1 MPEIPDFNDPR
12 YLNEVGWFLYRE
24 KYGYNHHTGSFA
36 GERVVWSQMLLDELT
51 TLAGQDQAWIEDKT
65 ILTVGCSCI
74 GDLSVWPA
82 AAKIA
87 VDPLLYTYQ
96 KLGMLIEDAPGTSR
110 TLFLSL
116 GIEALPL
123 LDESVDIVVCRNAL
137 DHMPDPRIGMQQFWR
152 VLKPD
157 GVLFLSVD
165 IGGGPTPDEPS
176 PFTEES
182 LQELLDERMEVLTRQ
197 KAPKPHDRWRD
208 YSVRILA
215 RKKGTPDRMLDKA
228 ALLQRYEESMER
240 ERAEREASESLGRDP
255 LMAKQPRD
263 EA

>member
-1 MPEIPDFNDPR
+1 MPEIPDFSDLR

-24 KYGYNHHTGSFA
+24 KYGYNHQTGSYT
-36 GERVVWSQMLLDELT
+36 GERKVWSQMLLDEIT
-51 TLAGQDQAWIEDKT
+51 TLAGKDCSWICDKT
-65 ILTVGCSCI
+65 VLTVGCGCT

-96 KLGMLIEDAPGTSR
+96 QLGMLIEDDPATSR

-123 LDESVDIVVCRNAL
+123 LDESVDVVVCRNAL
-137 DHMPDPRIGMQQFWR
+137 DHMPNPQIGLQQFWR
-152 VLKPD
+152 ILKAE

-165 IGGGPTPDEPS
+165 IGGDPTPDEPS

-182 LQELLDERMEVLTRQ
+182 LQALLNERMEVSVWQ
-197 KAPKPHDRWRD
+197 KAPKPHDRWRE

-215 RKKGTPDRMLDKA
+215 RKKGRSDVTLDKA
-228 ALLQRYEESMER
+228 ALLRQYEESIGD
-240 ERAEREASESLGRDP
+240 A
-255 LMAKQPRD
+255 QQ
-263 EA
+263 

>member
-1 MPEIPDFNDPR
+1 MPEIPDFGDPR

-24 KYGYNHHTGSFA
+24 KYGYHHHTGSYV
-36 GERVVWSQMLLDELT
+36 GERLVWSQMLLDELT
-51 TLAGQDQAWIEDKT
+51 ALAGKDQTWVADKT
-65 ILTVGCSCI
+65 VLTVGCSCT

-116 GIEALPL
+116 GIEALPM

-165 IGGGPTPDEPS
+165 IGGDPTPDEPS

-182 LQELLDERMEVLTRQ
+182 LQALLDERMEGLMRHKVPQ
-197 KAPKPHDRWRD
+197 PHDRWRD

-215 RKKGTPDRMLDKA
+215 RKKGTPGMMLDKA
-228 ALLQRYEESMER
+228 VLLQKYEESIEVAR
-240 ERAEREASESLGRDP
+240 LESEGSGSHDGDTR
-255 LMAKQPRD
+255 QQ
-263 EA
+263 

>member
-1 MPEIPDFNDPR
+1 MPEIPDFSDPR

-24 KYGYNHHTGSFA
+24 KYGYNHHTGSYR
-36 GERVVWSQMLLDELT
+36 GERLVWSQMLLDELT
-51 TLAGQDQAWIEDKT
+51 TLAGKDQTWVADKT
-65 ILTVGCSCI
+65 VLTVGCSCT

-116 GIEALPL
+116 GIEDLPL

-137 DHMPDPRIGMQQFWR
+137 DHMPDPRIGMHQFWR

-176 PFTEES
+176 PFTAES
-182 LQELLDERMEVLTRQ
+182 LQHLLEERMEVLARQ
-197 KAPKPHDRWRD
+197 NSPQPHDRWRD

-215 RKKGTPDRMLDKA
+215 RKKGMPLVTLDKG
-228 ALLQRYEESMER
+228 ALLRQYEESIDTER
-240 ERAEREASESLGRDP
+240 LKSNVSLTVDGDAR
-255 LMAKQPRD
+255 
-263 EA
+263 